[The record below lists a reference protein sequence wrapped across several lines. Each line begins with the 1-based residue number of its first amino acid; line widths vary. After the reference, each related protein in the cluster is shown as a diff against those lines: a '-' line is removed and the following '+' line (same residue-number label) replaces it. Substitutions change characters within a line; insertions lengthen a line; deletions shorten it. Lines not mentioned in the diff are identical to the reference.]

1 MVPHRCTPRAR
12 RALSG
17 WAHVSYCTFTGQQ
30 CNAQRPLSSARPQ
43 LSTSLQLRRRWLR
56 RRCGCKPPRVR
67 ATCAARARAS
77 QSTSAHTSNTR
88 QAKSTQGRLRRSVG
102 GCRPRNNT
110 KHAKHNSSFLKSA
123 LKSACEFGR
132 LQGGVR
138 ARGAALWPWLLLRR
152 WRVCCDCHGGGR
164 AWRGGCAR
172 GSCVVCGLGAAEG

>member
-110 KHAKHNSSFLKSA
+110 KHAKHNSSFLKSD
-123 LKSACEFGR
+123 LESTRELGR
-132 LQGGVR
+132 LQGGPFYLHSERPTVGR
-138 ARGAALWPWLLLRR
+138 PRVDPRCGSTQGRLPAVDLDRTLPNLR
-152 WRVCCDCHGGGR
+152 
-164 AWRGGCAR
+164 
-172 GSCVVCGLGAAEG
+172 